1 MAGLPPTRAS
11 FFGNKT
17 ESEKERRERRGKES
31 EEEVVGKA
39 DWPGEKKVV
48 VIYVDRLSPS

>member
-17 ESEKERRERRGKES
+17 ESEKETRERRGKES
-31 EEEVVGKA
+31 EEEGVGKA